1 MAVFQ
6 RFSGFSWLDI
16 NTIRHLR
23 IPFSLLL
30 MPVYLFALSQADVI
44 IWKNA
49 FTGFLILHILLFPS
63 TNGYNS
69 YQDRDTSSIGG
80 LKHPPVVTRN
90 LFKVTL
96 VMDFLAMLAGMLIS
110 VPFMIM
116 IAIFVLM
123 SRLYSYRQIR
133 LKKYPVTAF
142 IIVFIFQGGFVYLM
156 ATEAVMH
163 VFRNH
168 AFTLNHLICMM
179 ISSFFMGSMYP
190 LTQIYQHESDRSDGI
205 ISLSA
210 KLGYL
215 GTFLFSGILFGLGT
229 GLMIYYFLK
238 IHQPVAILLF
248 LVLICPVALRMA
260 YWFKR
265 VQSDPSYADYDHTMQ
280 MNRWSAISM
289 NLFFTTLFVMNVT
302 TQSL

>member
-1 MAVFQ
+1 MAVIQ
-6 RFSGFSWLDI
+6 RFPGFSWLDI

-23 IPFSLLL
+23 FPFSLLL
-30 MPVYLFALSQADVI
+30 MPVYLFALSQADII
-44 IWKNA
+44 IWKDA
-49 FTGFLILHILLFPS
+49 FTGFLILHILIFPS

-69 YQDRDTSSIGG
+69 YEDRDISSIGG
-80 LKHPPVVTRN
+80 LKYPPQVTRN

-96 VMDFLAMLAGMLIS
+96 AMDFLALFAGLLVS
-110 VPFMIM
+110 VSFMIM
-116 IAIFVLM
+116 AAIFILM

-156 ATEAVMH
+156 ATEAIMH

-168 AFTLNHLICMM
+168 AFSVNQLMCMM

-210 KLGYL
+210 KLGYS
-215 GTFLFSGILFGLGT
+215 GTFLFSAILFGLGM
-229 GLMIYYFLK
+229 GLMVYYFLK
-238 IHQPVAILLF
+238 IHQPVAIVLF
-248 LVLICPVALRMA
+248 SVFISPVTIQMA
-260 YWFKR
+260 HWFKK
-265 VQSDPSYADYDHTMQ
+265 VQADPLCADYDHTMQ

-289 NLFFTTLFVMNVT
+289 NLFFATLFVVNIT
-302 TQSL
+302 TQPL